1 MFAAEGIATI
11 AGSKSALLDVVDVGA
26 HLAVADKIFVSS
38 SVLPF
43 VQKIFF
49 GTATTKDYTS
59 TGSYGAPMAS
69 AFPWSTASPPK

>member
-1 MFAAEGIATI
+1 MIQT
-11 AGSKSALLDVVDVGA
+11 LLTRSDV
-26 HLAVADKIFVSS
+26 LFCSS

-49 GTATTKDYTS
+49 NTATTKDYTS

-69 AFPWSTASPPK
+69 AFPWTTAAPPKA

>member
-1 MFAAEGIATI
+1 VLRKRKEKERKKKKRKQKGEE
-11 AGSKSALLDVVDVGA
+11 
-26 HLAVADKIFVSS
+26 KIKLTFPST

-69 AFPWSTASPPK
+69 AFPWSTAAPPKAA

>member
-1 MFAAEGIATI
+1 MEMIQT
-11 AGSKSALLDVVDVGA
+11 LLTRSNLLFG
-26 HLAVADKIFVSS
+26 SS

-69 AFPWSTASPPK
+69 AFPWTTAAPPKA

>member
-1 MFAAEGIATI
+1 V
-11 AGSKSALLDVVDVGA
+11 SAPRVEKKKGKREKKKKENRKEKEE
-26 HLAVADKIFVSS
+26 KIKLTFPST

-69 AFPWSTASPPK
+69 AFPWSTAAPPKAA